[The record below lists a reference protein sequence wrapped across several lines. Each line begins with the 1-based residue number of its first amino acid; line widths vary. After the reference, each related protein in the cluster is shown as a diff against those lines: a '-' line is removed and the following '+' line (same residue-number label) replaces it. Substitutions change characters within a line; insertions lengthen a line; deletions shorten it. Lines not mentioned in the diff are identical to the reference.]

1 MKRTIFLI
9 LSLMLVMALIGCG
22 GEKADDAPAETD
34 NNMLANSAQMPVA
47 DASYLEYDNSQVT
60 CRFRKEEETW
70 KCVDNEKF
78 PMDAT
83 YIEEILAALEALD
96 TTLTPV
102 DPAVDPADCG
112 LDESE
117 RYLTVTVGEETTT
130 LRFGDQSTSGEWYMS
145 VDGSSDVYLA
155 ADAFVRLMDRSV
167 YDMAVLPTLP
177 ELTEDNLTA
186 IAVRSDDTSRNARMT
201 KTDEGWVLENRLA
214 PEKAEA
220 VETALAEFSFD
231 SCFNFDPSPDAAPLC
246 GLDVPSAVISVAYIN
261 TVGTETTMTLSLG
274 TLRQDGFY
282 YVTLNDDTTVYLVSQ
297 DKVAPLL
304 ALL

>member
-1 MKRTIFLI
+1 MKRTILLI
-9 LSLMLVMALIGCG
+9 LSLMLVLALIGCG
-22 GEKADDAPAETD
+22 GEKADDAPAEAD
-34 NNMLANSAQMPVA
+34 NNMLANSAQAPVT
-47 DASYLEYDNSQVT
+47 DASYLEYDNGQIT

-70 KCVDNEKF
+70 KWVDNEKF
-78 PMDAT
+78 PLDAA
-83 YIEEILAALEALD
+83 YIEEILAALEVLD
-96 TTLTPV
+96 STLTAV
-102 DPAVDPADCG
+102 EPAVDPADCG
-112 LDESE
+112 LDEPD
-117 RYLTVTVGEETTT
+117 RYMTVTVGEETTT
-130 LRFGDQSTSGEWYMS
+130 LRFGDQKASGEWYMS

-155 ADAFVRLMDRSV
+155 ADDFVRLMDRSV

-186 IAVRSDDTSRNARMT
+186 IAVRSGDNSRNARMT

-246 GLDVPSAVISVAYIN
+246 GLDVPSVVITAAYIN
-261 TVGTETTMTLSLG
+261 TVGTETTMNLSLG

>member
-1 MKRTIFLI
+1 MKRTILLI
-9 LSLMLVMALIGCG
+9 LSLMLVLALIGCG
-22 GEKADDAPAETD
+22 GEKADDAPAEAD
-34 NNMLANSAQMPVA
+34 NNMLANSAQMPVT
-47 DASYLEYDNSQVT
+47 DASYLEYDNGQIT

-70 KCVDNEKF
+70 KWVDNEEF
-78 PMDAT
+78 PLDAA
-83 YIEEILAALEALD
+83 YIEEILAALEVLNS
-96 TTLTPV
+96 TLTAAES
-102 DPAVDPADCG
+102 AVDPADCG
-112 LDESE
+112 LDEPD
-117 RYLTVTVGEETTT
+117 RYMTVTVGEETTT
-130 LRFGDQSTSGEWYMS
+130 LRFGDQKASGEWYMS

-155 ADAFVRLMDRSV
+155 ADDFVRLMDRRI

-177 ELTEDNLTA
+177 ELTDDNLTVVT
-186 IAVRSDDTSRNARMT
+186 VRSSENNKYARLT
-201 KTDEGWVLENRLA
+201 KTDEGWISENRLA

-246 GLDVPSAVISVAYIN
+246 GLDVPSAVITAAYIN

-297 DKVAPLL
+297 DKVAPFL

>member
-9 LSLMLVMALIGCG
+9 LSLALVLLLAGCG
-22 GEKADDAPAETD
+22 GEKADSAMEDTD
-34 NNMLANSAQMPVA
+34 NTMLANSAQAPVT

-70 KCVDNEKF
+70 KWVDNEEF
-78 PMDAT
+78 PLDAA
-83 YIEEILAALEALD
+83 YIEEILAALEGLNS
-96 TTLTPV
+96 TLTAAEPT
-102 DPAVDPADCG
+102 VDPADCG
-112 LDESE
+112 LDEPD
-117 RYLTVTVGEETTT
+117 RYMTVTVGEETTT
-130 LRFGDQSTSGEWYMS
+130 LRFGDQKASGEWYMS

-155 ADAFVRLMDRSV
+155 ADDFVRLMDRRI

-177 ELTEDNLTA
+177 ELTDDNLTVVT
-186 IAVRSDDTSRNARMT
+186 VRSSENNKYARLT
-201 KTDEGWVLENRLA
+201 KTDEGWISENRLA

-246 GLDVPSAVISVAYIN
+246 GLDVPSAVITAAYIN

-297 DKVAPLL
+297 DKVAPFL